1 MVISQSIIFFPR
13 YVVTIVSLDGTDE
26 FKGFLLQA
34 RDSSGN
40 AIGSFTIPSGSFS
53 KTLDCS
59 GGSNVRIFNQL
70 TLLNRLEFNSVCTI
84 LPVGCHT

>member
-1 MVISQSIIFFPR
+1 MF
-13 YVVTIVSLDGTDE
+13 YVVTIGSPDGTDE

-34 RDSSGN
+34 RDSSGSSN

-59 GGSNVRIFNQL
+59 GGSNVRIL
-70 TLLNRLEFNSVCTI
+70 I
-84 LPVGCHT
+84 IH